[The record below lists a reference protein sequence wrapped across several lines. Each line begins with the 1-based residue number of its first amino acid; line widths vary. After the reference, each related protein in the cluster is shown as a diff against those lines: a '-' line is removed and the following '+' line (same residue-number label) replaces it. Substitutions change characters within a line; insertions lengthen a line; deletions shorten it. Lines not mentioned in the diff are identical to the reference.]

1 VAVPSGRCRLNEQT
15 PGACARDPAVPVRTS
30 SQSSRT
36 RSSAAWPRLAARRR
50 ARLHR
55 RRRPPDFHLLRRRFS
70 ATDARS
76 ATRLAAAHAAT
87 LIIFDLL
94 HLDDSSPAL
103 SYARRTLLEQ
113 ELPATVRP
121 GGRRLRSSAT
131 SRRCWRSRASSGSR
145 ESWPRAST
153 PPTSPATEPAVVQAQ
168 PPPPLRNPSRSPAG
182 GQRRPT
188 RVAQGP
194 SSSRAESDSTLIP
207 AGSAELG
214 LTGAEREQLRRRRA
228 APPSPSATLLR
239 AVARIASIPG
249 IWVDVDF
256 HGSISARGSSPA
268 GSGNCNR
275 MPLTS
280 GSSLSSRISRATSA
294 CATVAGRW
302 SLKGADAHHLA
313 RGAWPRHRWRK
324 RDRRRRE
331 SSPGLV
337 PARRPRPSGGACA
350 VSVCRSTAT
359 GRPSSSCAGG

>member
-1 VAVPSGRCRLNEQT
+1 MKLST
-15 PGACARDPAVPVRTS
+15 PRPALGPVGTSAESARSARQAGPRAARPT
-30 SQSSRT
+30 SRT
-36 RSSAAWPRLAARRR
+36 RRGCAVWPLQVERADAWCLRSRPGRACPDQFPELANSQQRCVAATCCSTASSSPSTPPATRL
-50 ARLHR
+50 
-55 RRRPPDFHLLRRRFS
+55 PPPAPPLS

-168 PPPPLRNPSRSPAG
+168 PPPPPRNPSRSPAG

-239 AVARIASIPG
+239 AVARIASIPE
-249 IWVDVDF
+249 
-256 HGSISARGSSPA
+256 
-268 GSGNCNR
+268 
-275 MPLTS
+275 S
-280 GSSLSSRISRATSA
+280 GSMSTSMGRSAAAARAPQEA
-294 CATVAGRW
+294 A
-302 SLKGADAHHLA
+302 
-313 RGAWPRHRWRK
+313 
-324 RDRRRRE
+324 
-331 SSPGLV
+331 
-337 PARRPRPSGGACA
+337 
-350 VSVCRSTAT
+350 TAT
-359 GRPSSSCAGG
+359 GCR